1 MVALQDGRPVDTS
14 MGLTPTGGFM
24 MSTRSGDL
32 DPGVLIHL
40 QRRGWAAEQLET
52 MLDRQSGLAGV
63 SSTSS
68 DMKTLLE
75 VRAKDARAA
84 QAVAM
89 FCFQVRKTIGA
100 YAAALGGLNMLVFT
114 GGIGER
120 AAEVRSEICANL
132 EFLGIAIDGD
142 SNARNADVISASG
155 GACVV
160 RVVQTDEDLM
170 IARHTGRLLA
180 ATQMRSPQGAA

>member
-1 MVALQDGRPVDTS
+1 
-14 MGLTPTGGFM
+14 M

-40 QRRGWAAEQLET
+40 QRRGWTAEQLET

-63 SSTSS
+63 SSYSS
-68 DMKTLLE
+68 DMKTLLAA
-75 VRAKDARAA
+75 RANDARAA

-89 FCFQVRKTIGA
+89 FCYQVRKMIGA
-100 YAAALGGLNMLVFT
+100 YAAALGGLDTLVFT

-120 AAEVRSEICANL
+120 AAEVRAEICDGL
-132 EFLGIAIDGD
+132 EFLGVMVDRA
-142 SNARNADVISASG
+142 SNARSADVISASSG
-155 GACVV
+155 TCVV

-170 IARHTGRLLA
+170 IARHTRDCVA
-180 ATQMRSPQGAA
+180 ATRLRTPQRTA